1 MILGKFSVPSNSS
14 VDQYSSID
22 NFLTLEINIDR
33 AKNRYISLTV
43 FFHAINHEHLLCEV
57 FVV

>member
-1 MILGKFSVPSNSS
+1 MILGKFSVRSNLS

-43 FFHAINHEHLLCEV
+43 VFFHAINREHNC
-57 FVV
+57 